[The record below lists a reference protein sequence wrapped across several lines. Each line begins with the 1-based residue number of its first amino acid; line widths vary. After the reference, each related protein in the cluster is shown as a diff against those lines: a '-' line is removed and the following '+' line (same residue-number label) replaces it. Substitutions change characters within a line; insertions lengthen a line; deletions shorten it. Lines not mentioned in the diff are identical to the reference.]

1 MIILNH
7 AKKYTKQERAL
18 EFYEKCITSAIEDKV
33 VSQRNLPKLKAEDF
47 LILEE
52 IDLPLDC
59 EKEDAVKCQRLV
71 EDEIQK
77 KVRPFFEKKL

>member
-1 MIILNH
+1 MI
-7 AKKYTKQERAL
+7 QGEG
-18 EFYEKCITSAIEDKV
+18 

-59 EKEDAVKCQRLV
+59 EKENAVHCQRLV
-71 EDEIQK
+71 EDQIYK
-77 KVRPFFEKKL
+77 KVRPFILQKLRMTQEDFLVNLADNERIRK